1 MPVQKNWAIQNQPR
15 VAWNGTT
22 SRPIDIRK
30 HVGFAFA
37 FEVIAPLA
45 ADTIFELQAAPA
57 SAVDRCVPGAFAAI
71 PEIASCAGEDAL
83 GSVSRVTI
91 PAGTA
96 VGSVCTGTI
105 PCRPNAFVRIVAVS
119 GDTAD
124 VLVAAVLSGP
134 KM

>member
-15 VAWNGTT
+15 VAWTGAAA
-22 SRPIDIRK
+22 RPIDIRK

-37 FEVIAPLA
+37 FEVIAALA
-45 ADTIFELQAAPA
+45 ADTIFEIQAAPA
-57 SAVDRCVPGAFAAI
+57 STGDRCVPGTFEAV
-71 PEIASCAGEDAL
+71 PEIASCVGEDVLA
-83 GSVSRVTI
+83 SVSRVTI
-91 PAGTA
+91 PAGTPI
-96 VGSVCTGTI
+96 GTICTGTI
-105 PCRPNAFVRIVAVS
+105 PCRPNAFVRITGVS

>member
-15 VAWNGTT
+15 VAWTGTAA
-22 SRPIDIRK
+22 RPIDIRK
-30 HVGFAFA
+30 FVGFAFA

-45 ADTIFELQAAPA
+45 VDTVFEIQAAPA
-57 SAVDRCVPGAFAAI
+57 SDVDRCVPGAFEAV
-71 PEIASCAGEDAL
+71 PEIASCADGAVAD
-83 GSVSRVTI
+83 VSRVTI

-105 PCRPNAFVRIVAVS
+105 PCRPNAFVRLAAVS

-124 VLVAAVLSGP
+124 VIAAVVLSGP